1 MIRLGRVYGG
11 YMVDVQASNRKLVM
25 RSERMLGKL
34 TGCTEE
40 EAPRALEA
48 AGGRVKTAVLVLRG
62 LSPKEADE
70 ALEAGGGNLG
80 TAPGRVRLPT
90 SDLRQRRSRET
101 IGRNTGRARGV
112 PCV

>member
-1 MIRLGRVYGG
+1 MRHHDGSEVVAESIRPKAGTAQMVLLDLFSTLLRIRLGRVYGG
-11 YMVDVQASNRKLVM
+11 YKVDVQASNRKLVL

-40 EAPRALEA
+40 EARRALEA

-70 ALEAGGGNLG
+70 DRKS
-80 TAPGRVRLPT
+80 TRLN
-90 SDLRQRRSRET
+90 SSH
-101 IGRNTGRARGV
+101 
-112 PCV
+112 

>member
-34 TGCTEE
+34 TGRTEE
-40 EAPRALEA
+40 EARRALEA

-70 ALEAGGGNLG
+70 ALEACGGNLR
-80 TAPGRVRLPT
+80 TALGDRKSTRPNYRHKCA
-90 SDLRQRRSRET
+90 SRMPSS
-101 IGRNTGRARGV
+101 A
-112 PCV
+112 